1 MFRKRQAER
10 EALFVKLNA
19 ELESAL
25 KFSDQ
30 AGKNRTESM
39 LLAQS
44 ETDKWRERAFKAEG
58 DCVKL
63 YQKVHDQGDIDR
75 LVAKAK
81 EDKRRE
87 SLNNQWIN
95 IRFGTRHFIIERGF
109 NNIQLVVNHA
119 HKAIKPEK
127 WLQVYSFFKWV

>member
-1 MFRKRQAER
+1 MKE
-10 EALFVKLNA
+10 
-19 ELESAL
+19 
-25 KFSDQ
+25 
-30 AGKNRTESM
+30 
-39 LLAQS
+39 
-44 ETDKWRERAFKAEG
+44 EG

-63 YQKVHDQGDIDR
+63 YQEVCNQAQVDKIAAELNEIR
-75 LVAKAK
+75 ERK
-81 EDKRRE
+81 EM
-87 SLNNQWIN
+87 SNQWVN